1 MGPPAR
7 RRRPSRPSQN
17 VYRSEL
23 KPFGVAFVMA
33 QPGNMA
39 TGGPAKTAAALAK
52 AAESM
57 TPEQRELYGAAF
69 AAFTEALNSMQ
80 SPGLDAASAA
90 ASVVDAAER
99 QPAPIRVPIG
109 RDAEEILKLV
119 HEQTD
124 EELDELRMR
133 LAGLET

>member
-1 MGPPAR
+1 
-7 RRRPSRPSQN
+7 
-17 VYRSEL
+17 
-23 KPFGVAFVMA
+23 MA

-80 SPGLDAASAA
+80 STGLDAASAA
-90 ASVVDAAER
+90 ASVVEAAER

-109 RDAEEILKLV
+109 PDAEEILKLV
-119 HEQTD
+119 HEQPD

-133 LAGLET
+133 LAGLETQPAETAPSRA